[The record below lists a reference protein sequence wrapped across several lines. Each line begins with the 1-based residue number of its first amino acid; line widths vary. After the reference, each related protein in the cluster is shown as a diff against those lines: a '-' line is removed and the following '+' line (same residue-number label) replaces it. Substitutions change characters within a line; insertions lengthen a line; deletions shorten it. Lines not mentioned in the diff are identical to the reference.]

1 MGEIKKRLP
10 LQCPACDAPLREIH
24 FGPAPNPVW
33 CYAAEHLMVWLLCR
47 MLISHLYG

>member
-10 LQCPACDAPLREIH
+10 LQCPACDAPLRETH
-24 FGPAPNPVW
+24 FG
-33 CYAAEHLMVWLLCR
+33 LMVWLLCR